1 MCFPQDPNVRK
12 NPDSLEPGVKGN
24 SVGFGGVVGR
34 GGVLFSVGRGER
46 EKKIDD

>member
-1 MCFPQDPNVRK
+1 MSERTQIL
-12 NPDSLEPGVKGN
+12 LEPGGKSD

-34 GGVLFSVGRGER
+34 GGVLFSVGRGGR